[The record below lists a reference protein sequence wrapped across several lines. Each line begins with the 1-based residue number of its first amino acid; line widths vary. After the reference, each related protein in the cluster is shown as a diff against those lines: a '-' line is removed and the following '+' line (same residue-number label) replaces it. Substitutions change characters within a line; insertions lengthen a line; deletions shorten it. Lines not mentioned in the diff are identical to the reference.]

1 MRGVITGRH
10 VAAAFL
16 AASGVFVLA
25 MGGFGIL
32 QQRLTVREGLAG
44 TAGLVVA
51 AVSWL
56 WLRRDKRDGGTS

>member
-1 MRGVITGRH
+1 
-10 VAAAFL
+10 
-16 AASGVFVLA
+16 

-56 WLRRDKRDGGTS
+56 WLRRDKRDGDTP